1 MKAAPK
7 KAPKKGIKIPV
18 ILDKWATSRAR
29 ATQQLDGTF
38 QVTKTDR
45 KTGKRITY
53 TQKPGDATISTCTDS
68 SGNMKLRKTIAILR
82 DVYGW
87 TDPVIGSFALPAY
100 SDGKGGKIC
109 HGASDCVAYCYAMQ
123 TRYVM
128 PLTSDLRFRNLITL
142 ERAQERG
149 GVEAMT
155 AELVRIFEHW
165 IRYKTGRSRN
175 IALRLHDSGDFFCQD
190 YVDSMAAAVTQ
201 VRQWARDEMGITR
214 FIPYAYTK
222 SLDLDLEPLWKAG
235 VQLVQS
241 HGGRFDEMI
250 DPRKPIAQVAGKDQ
264 PMPKGWRSGNSEEH
278 LECLAIIGY
287 PRIWL
292 PYHGTLSE
300 PKALTTRPVQLFQ
313 ITENKRSA

>member
-1 MKAAPK
+1 MK
-7 KAPKKGIKIPV
+7 KAPKKGIKIPA

-38 QVTKTDR
+38 EVTKTDR

-53 TQKPGDATISTCTDS
+53 TQKPSDATISTCTDS
-68 SGNMKLRKTIAILR
+68 SGNEKLRKTLAILR

-87 TDPVIGSFALPAY
+87 IDPVIGSFALPAY

-128 PLTSDLRFRNLITL
+128 LQASDLRFRNLITL

-165 IRYKTGRSRN
+165 IRYKTCRSRN
-175 IALRLHDSGDFFCQD
+175 IALRLHDSGDFYSQD
-190 YVDSMAAAVTQ
+190 YIDAMAAAITQ

-214 FIPYAYTK
+214 FVPYAYTK
-222 SLDLDLEPLWKAG
+222 SLHLDLSPLWAAG

-241 HGGRFDEMI
+241 HGGKFDKLI
-250 DPRKPIAQVAGKDQ
+250 DPRKPIAQVAGKGQ
-264 PMPKGWRSGNSEEH
+264 PMPKGWKSGNSDEH
-278 LECLAIIGY
+278 LECLAITGY

-300 PKALTTRPVQLFQ
+300 PKALTNRPVELFQ